1 MAPSRICVVD
11 YGVGNIGSVSNFI
24 KTLGHMSIISSLR
37 SEIKQADV
45 LVLPGVGSAIN
56 ATKGLKL
63 HSLEESLREHVLEDK
78 PIIGLCLGGQLMFNY
93 LAESNSSGL
102 QLINGSV
109 ESIDGIGTVNT
120 GWRKLNWGQL
130 VDLGIATALR
140 KNDSFFF
147 NHEFKM
153 IPNDNGANICST
165 LDSDISA
172 IIKHGRNWAIQFHPE
187 KIQEPGRILMR
198 NILNYAY

>member
-1 MAPSRICVVD
+1 MSPLRICVVD

-24 KTLGHMSIISSLR
+24 KSLGHISVISSLR
-37 SEIKQADV
+37 TEIKQADV

-56 ATKGLKL
+56 ATKGLEIQ
-63 HSLEESLREHVLEDK
+63 SLEESIREHVLEEK
-78 PIIGLCLGGQLMFNY
+78 PLIGLCLGGQLMFNH

-102 QLINGSV
+102 RLINGSV
-109 ESIDGIGTVNT
+109 ESIDAIGTVNT

-140 KNDSFFF
+140 NSDSFFF

-153 IPNDNGANICST
+153 IPDDNGVNICST
-165 LDSDISA
+165 LGSDISA
-172 IIKHGRNWAIQFHPE
+172 IVKQGRNWAIQFHPE
-187 KIQEPGRILMR
+187 KSQEPGRILLR